1 LVFNLGVWAVD
12 GQTSDAVLARLQL
25 QSATSGAQGV
35 VGAGDLV
42 VTATATPSGDVLVGS
57 GACVI
62 TGQEAAFQGSYF
74 GYNVGPASVSVT
86 PTGGAGGRSDLIVAR
101 VEDPTVAG
109 TPWTHDPATEPLIYP
124 RVIEGVSA
132 STTKAPAGQS
142 AIPLAR
148 IDIPASTSTIT
159 QAMIHD
165 LRGAD
170 DNTTDGN
177 GRSQRALRIQRG
189 VSPIDFAGNIK
200 TPDWENWPNLV
211 WTVVVP
217 SWATQAQIVA
227 HWGSVLFQSSDGN
240 GDATGATRI
249 ALGVGGTTVYT
260 NSSAYNFNINTNN
273 AQRVDIM
280 NADQVSIPAAL
291 RGRTCSLSMQVS
303 GGATTLGRLRAD
315 GWANFYVD
323 IEFLEVPV
331 ANIDA

>member
-1 LVFNLGVWAVD
+1 LVFSLGVWAVD
-12 GQTSDAVLARLQL
+12 GQTNDAALARLQL
-25 QSATSGAQGV
+25 QAATSGAEGV

-42 VTATATPSGDVLVGS
+42 VTATPTPGSSVLVGG
-57 GACVI
+57 GACTVV
-62 TGQEAAFQGSYF
+62 GKEASFQGSYF
-74 GYNVGPASVSVT
+74 GYNVGAQSVPIT
-86 PTGGAGGRSDLIVAR
+86 ATGGGGGRSDLIVAR

-109 TPWTHDPATEPLIYP
+109 TPWTHDPATDSLIYA
-124 RVIEGVSA
+124 RVIEGVA
-132 STTKAPAGQS
+132 PSTTKAPADQS
-142 AIPLAR
+142 AIALAR

-165 LRGAD
+165 LRGVD
-170 DNTTDGN
+170 DNVTDGN
-177 GRSQRALRIQRG
+177 GRQQRALRIQRG
-189 VSPIDFAGNIK
+189 VSPIDLAGNIK
-200 TPDWENWPNLV
+200 TPDWENWPDLV

-227 HWGSVLFQSSDGN
+227 HWGSVMFQSSDGN

-260 NSSAYNFNINTNN
+260 NSSAYNFNINTGN
-273 AQRVDIM
+273 AQRVDM
-280 NADQVSIPAAL
+280 LNADQVNIPAAL
-291 RGRTCSLSMQVS
+291 RGHTCNLSMQVS

-331 ANIDA
+331 PNIDA

>member
-1 LVFNLGVWAVD
+1 MVFNLGVWAVD
-12 GQTSDAVLARLQL
+12 GSTSDAVLARLQL

-42 VTATATPSGDVLVGS
+42 VTATGTPSGDVLIGA

-62 TGQEAAFQGSYF
+62 AGQEAEFQGAYF
-74 GYNVGPASVSVT
+74 GFNIGPASVPIT

-109 TPWTHDPATEPLIYP
+109 TPWTHDPATDSLIYA
-124 RVIEGVSA
+124 RVIEGVSS

-148 IDIPASTSTIT
+148 IDIPSSTSTIT

-170 DNTTDGN
+170 DNVAEGY
-177 GRSQRALRIQRG
+177 GRSLRQLRFQAGIT
-189 VSPIDFAGNIK
+189 PNDLAGNI
-200 TPDWENWPNLV
+200 TADYENWPDLV

-217 SWATQAQIVA
+217 EWATQAQILARWDQVM
-227 HWGSVLFQSSDGN
+227 FQSSDGN
-240 GDATGATRI
+240 GDAQGTQRV

-260 NSSAYNFNINTNN
+260 VNSRYNFNINSSN
-273 AQRVDIM
+273 AQRVGLS
-280 NADQVSIPAAL
+280 NSGQVDIPAAL
-291 RGRTCSLSMQVS
+291 RGQTCNLSMQVK
-303 GGATTLGRLRAD
+303 GGGTAGRLRAD
-315 GWANFYVD
+315 EWANFSVD
-323 IEFLEVPV
+323 VEFLEIPVPDIT
-331 ANIDA
+331 A